1 MKSIIFFIILLFSLE
16 LKAQSKLNVSP
27 NPAKDIVTIKFDETI
42 NKPVTITIYDLIG
55 NKINSFT
62 YQEFIVE
69 EISLKN
75 TLNKYGIYIL
85 NVQIG
90 DKKIVKRLIYS
101 EY

>member
-1 MKSIIFFIILLFSLE
+1 MKSIIFFIILLFSIE

-27 NPAKDIVTIKFDETI
+27 NPSKDIVTIKFDETI

-62 YQEFIVE
+62 YQEFNVE

>member
-1 MKSIIFFIILLFSLE
+1 MKSIIFFIILLFSIE

-27 NPAKDIVTIKFDETI
+27 NPSKDIVTIKIDETI

-62 YQEFIVE
+62 YQEFNVE